1 MKKCTPTLMPWNE
14 KKKYIY
20 IILKKE
26 KKRKAR
32 IETYSQEFI
41 YL

>member
-1 MKKCTPTLMPWNE
+1 MPWNE